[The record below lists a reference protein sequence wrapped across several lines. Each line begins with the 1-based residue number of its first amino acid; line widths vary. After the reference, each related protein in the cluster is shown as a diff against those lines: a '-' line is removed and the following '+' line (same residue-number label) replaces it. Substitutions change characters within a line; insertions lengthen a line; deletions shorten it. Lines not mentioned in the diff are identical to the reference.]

1 MYGLAEAT
9 LAASIT
15 VPTEPARFLRVE
27 RDALEAG
34 RVVTQF
40 DERGG
45 RDVAC
50 CGRPLPGSTVTITDE
65 SGQALPEGTVGE
77 IRVLG
82 PGVVGRYWTPD
93 GSAHPDAMCDA
104 EGRLMTGDLGFMRE
118 GELYVCGR
126 KKDMII
132 VGGRNLYPE
141 DYEFLAE
148 QVPGVRAGNVMA
160 FGLVDAERMV
170 VVAETRLSGTDA
182 VAVGQQ
188 VLDAA
193 RRELSHAP
201 YEVVLVPPGSLPKT
215 SSGKRRRQRCRSDYL
230 QGTLKVVAAVR

>member
-1 MYGLAEAT
+1 
-9 LAASIT
+9 
-15 VPTEPARFLRVE
+15 
-27 RDALEAG
+27 
-34 RVVTQF
+34 
-40 DERGG
+40 
-45 RDVAC
+45 
-50 CGRPLPGSTVTITDE
+50 
-65 SGQALPEGTVGE
+65 
-77 IRVLG
+77 
-82 PGVVGRYWTPD
+82 
-93 GSAHPDAMCDA
+93 
-104 EGRLMTGDLGFMRE
+104 
-118 GELYVCGR
+118 VCGR

-170 VVAETRLSGTDA
+170 VVAETRLSGADA

-188 VLDAA
+188 VLDAS